1 MNKNFGKQV
10 RTGFGWDFIGTLF
23 KQISTLVTT
32 VVLARILSPE
42 EFGIIGMAMVFIS
55 LSQVFVDVGFSQ
67 GLIQNQNNTQ
77 TIYSSVFYL
86 NIILGFAVGT
96 IIYFLAPLI
105 GNFYGSS
112 QVTSVVQWLCFI
124 PVISAFGSIHS
135 TRFQKNLNFKAL
147 AFRTII
153 GTVVGG
159 ITGVIMAL
167 LDYGVYALVGQQLTT
182 AVIFTSILWWKSDW
196 TPSWVFSFKE
206 IKNLLNFS
214 IYVFL
219 DNLLRTFFNKL
230 DALFIGKYFSA
241 VTLGFYSRA
250 ESLNAQIIQYT
261 TSSLSKILFPA
272 FSKLQHNNKLFEAS
286 YFKVFNISTVIM
298 VLITAPLFFLAE
310 EIIINLLGNKWQ
322 PSVIIFQILVFK
334 LLLSP
339 FGTLMGK
346 SLLAKGFSKEKFQYG
361 QITRV
366 VLLLPILFGYLY
378 GMNTFLIVLIIAKT
392 LGFIIGLWAVHKY
405 LNISFTSQLT
415 AFLKPLFPFLVMVF
429 IYYYFQIE
437 TNSYLLSLIFL
448 TIQFSYLYLIKSSGL
463 YILINLIKTYRDG

>member
-1 MNKNFGKQV
+1 
-10 RTGFGWDFIGTLF
+10 
-23 KQISTLVTT
+23 
-32 VVLARILSPE
+32 
-42 EFGIIGMAMVFIS
+42 
-55 LSQVFVDVGFSQ
+55 
-67 GLIQNQNNTQ
+67 
-77 TIYSSVFYL
+77 
-86 NIILGFAVGT
+86 
-96 IIYFLAPLI
+96 
-105 GNFYGSS
+105 
-112 QVTSVVQWLCFI
+112 
-124 PVISAFGSIHS
+124 
-135 TRFQKNLNFKAL
+135 
-147 AFRTII
+147 
-153 GTVVGG
+153 
-159 ITGVIMAL
+159 MAL

-182 AVIFTSILWWKSDW
+182 AVIFTLILLWKSDW

-378 GMNTFLIVLIIAKT
+378 GMNTFLIVLIIAKI

>member
-1 MNKNFGKQV
+1 
-10 RTGFGWDFIGTLF
+10 
-23 KQISTLVTT
+23 
-32 VVLARILSPE
+32 
-42 EFGIIGMAMVFIS
+42 
-55 LSQVFVDVGFSQ
+55 
-67 GLIQNQNNTQ
+67 
-77 TIYSSVFYL
+77 
-86 NIILGFAVGT
+86 
-96 IIYFLAPLI
+96 
-105 GNFYGSS
+105 
-112 QVTSVVQWLCFI
+112 
-124 PVISAFGSIHS
+124 VI
-135 TRFQKNLNFKAL
+135 K
-147 AFRTII
+147 
-153 GTVVGG
+153 
-159 ITGVIMAL
+159 
-167 LDYGVYALVGQQLTT
+167 
-182 AVIFTSILWWKSDW
+182 
-196 TPSWVFSFKE
+196 
-206 IKNLLNFS
+206 
-214 IYVFL
+214 
-219 DNLLRTFFNKL
+219 
-230 DALFIGKYFSA
+230 
-241 VTLGFYSRA
+241 
-250 ESLNAQIIQYT
+250 
-261 TSSLSKILFPA
+261 
-272 FSKLQHNNKLFEAS
+272 
-286 YFKVFNISTVIM
+286 

-339 FGTLMGK
+339 YGTLMGK